1 MVEVAESGQP
11 VKAVSVVDEGP
22 ILMKSLRT
30 FSIGMINGQV
40 LEKYILY
47 FKKCPLSIRV
57 NRGEGRM
64 LCVLQIPSE
73 SKKETN
79 TLGDW

>member
-1 MVEVAESGQP
+1 MKLRNLVSL
-11 VKAVSVVDEGP
+11 VKAVSIVDEGP
-22 ILMKSLRT
+22 VLMKSLRT

-40 LEKYILY
+40 IEKNILR

-64 LCVLQIPSE
+64 FCKLQISCE
-73 SKKETN
+73 GTKETN